1 MAGGRA
7 QASGGGGGGA
17 AAGREE
23 GGGGHRARGGG
34 GGGRDPAR
42 GGGRGEGNARRAHAG
57 GVGGAAR
64 GGGGA
69 GGQAGGVG
77 PGWGRGR
84 AEKGGRGVGRK
95 KERVL
100 GQVGGGMRARWTRRR
115 ALPGVSA
122 LKGEALGGRFLRGT
136 EPGKEGDGVCARP
149 LLPEDPVFESGVRV
163 GGAARGRLSAFR
175 PEEERLD
182 PKKVTQAPLGT
193 LGTLGLQQPSTP
205 TRPLVPR
212 GRGYSLGGA
221 AGPEGWAPRRSER
234 APGLGKTGMWS
245 ALCCPPPSLWAPT
258 FSRSSSSSGS
268 SALLPTRCPLPSPS
282 SIPHHLASSLFL
294 CLFPTT

>member
-1 MAGGRA
+1 M
-7 QASGGGGGGA
+7 
-17 AAGREE
+17 
-23 GGGGHRARGGG
+23 
-34 GGGRDPAR
+34 
-42 GGGRGEGNARRAHAG
+42 
-57 GVGGAAR
+57 
-64 GGGGA
+64 
-69 GGQAGGVG
+69 
-77 PGWGRGR
+77 
-84 AEKGGRGVGRK
+84 GRK

-193 LGTLGLQQPSTP
+193 LGTLGLRQPSTP
-205 TRPLVPR
+205 KRPLVPR

-221 AGPEGWAPRRSER
+221 AGKERRDAGE
-234 APGLGKTGMWS
+234 
-245 ALCCPPPSLWAPT
+245 PSSTHPHMGT
-258 FSRSSSSSGS
+258 SVVDFI
-268 SALLPTRCPLPSPS
+268 ALLEEMRHKLNVTHPCCVS
-282 SIPHHLASSLFL
+282 
-294 CLFPTT
+294 